1 MWRVLAPVRLM
12 LKGLIMV
19 NIGISLDSGTCHALA
34 ERAEENGF
42 GDVTLRQAI
51 EIYLDTTASAIAHE
65 SQGEEL

>member
-1 MWRVLAPVRLM
+1 M

-51 EIYLDTTASAIAHE
+51 EIYLDATASAVINESHE
-65 SQGEEL
+65 GEL